1 MTWPAKS
8 RMLTDHRE
16 IRRWAEERR
25 ARPAAVKSTLND
37 DYIGMIRL
45 DFPGYRGEDW
55 LEEISWDE
63 WFEDFDDRNL
73 ALFVHDEAADGE
85 PSNFHKLV
93 RRETAGNCSAATAS
107 SQRGGTGSQPASSQ
121 MSGSQTPPSKTRA
134 RGGSSRTAS
143 SGLREERKSAEPS
156 RSSRPRA
163 A

>member
-1 MTWPAKS
+1 MTSPEKS

-25 ARPAAVKSTLND
+25 ARPAAVRSTLND

-45 DFPGYRGEDW
+45 DFPGYRGKDS

-73 ALFVHDEAADGE
+73 ALVVHDEAADGE
-85 PSNFHKLV
+85 LSNFHKLV
-93 RRETAGNCSAATAS
+93 RRETTEHYSEGTPS
-107 SQRGGTGSQPASSQ
+107 SQRGGTAFRPASSP
-121 MSGSQTPPSKTRA
+121 MSGSQAPNKTRA
-134 RGGSSRTAS
+134 RGGSSSTRR
-143 SGLREERKSAEPS
+143 SGLREEKKLAEPS
-156 RSSRPRA
+156 PSSRPRA